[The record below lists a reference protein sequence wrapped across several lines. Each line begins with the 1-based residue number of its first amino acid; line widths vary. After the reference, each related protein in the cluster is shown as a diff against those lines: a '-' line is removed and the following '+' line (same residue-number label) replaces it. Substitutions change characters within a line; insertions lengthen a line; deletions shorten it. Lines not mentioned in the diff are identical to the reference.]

1 MDCKLFLASVFSGI
15 IGVVIM
21 RRNRFYKYEADD
33 MLFATKFKVFLSGI
47 LFLLLGLFGVFSE
60 LSKNHALN

>member
-1 MDCKLFLASVFSGI
+1 MDYKLFLASVFFVI

-33 MLFATKFKVFLSGI
+33 MLFATKFKFFLSGV
-47 LFLLLGLFGVFSE
+47 LFLLLGFYGVFSE
-60 LSKNHALN
+60 LAKTML

>member
-1 MDCKLFLASVFSGI
+1 MDYKVFLASVFFII

-33 MLFATKFKVFLSGI
+33 MLFATKFKVFLRGV
-47 LFLLLGLFGVFSE
+47 LFYY
-60 LSKNHALN
+60 

>member
-1 MDCKLFLASVFSGI
+1 MDYKLFLASVLFVI

-33 MLFATKFKVFLSGI
+33 MLFATKFKVFLSGV
-47 LFLLLGLFGVFSE
+47 LFLLLGFYGVFSE
-60 LSKNHALN
+60 LAKTIL

>member
-1 MDCKLFLASVFSGI
+1 MDYKLFLASVFFVI

-33 MLFATKFKVFLSGI
+33 MLFATKYRVFLSGV
-47 LFLLLGLFGVFSE
+47 LFLLLGFYAVFSE
-60 LSKNHALN
+60 LAKTML